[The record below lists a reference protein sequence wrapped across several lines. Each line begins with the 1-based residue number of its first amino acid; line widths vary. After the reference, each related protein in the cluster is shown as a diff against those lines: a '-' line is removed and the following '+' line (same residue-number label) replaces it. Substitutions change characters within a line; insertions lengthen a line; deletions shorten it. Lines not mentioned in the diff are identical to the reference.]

1 MKKFPLLFI
10 LPFIFLVSCAEAPDE
25 VKSRTE
31 QRNEMI
37 SEAEKHN
44 DELEFIPVSEL
55 AADAEKALAG
65 KYSNFRLRD
74 GLTVELN
81 DEYYR
86 CDFKHRENYSQNG
99 ERLAKLFFTEEEL
112 SKVKVETITE
122 RLTGALDE
130 NGNPDPNIITASGFR
145 DEDEKLHFFA
155 VDNGQT
161 VFMKPQF
168 FETFGIAPVIARYDL
183 DIDKDLSDSYTLGG
197 KEITAAEAAENAQKW
212 LDEIYKPQAEP
223 EYDFKV
229 ERVYVCGKI
238 GAENI
243 HIYAYKTY
251 KGVRLDSCIPRLTDS
266 VITGETETLELVT
279 DNGTDYSWLS
289 TGDGTVVPT
298 EGQKTEELASLSG
311 ALGYIEKTLTD
322 FNEPLN
328 IDKINLVYIIEP
340 LYDTGMG
347 KKVRYDTAGSSSKGS
362 LAWQFIIDAPSR
374 EKAPVK
380 GALQKYILVN
390 AETGEIEYQLGT

>member
-1 MKKFPLLFI
+1 M
-10 LPFIFLVSCAEAPDE
+10 
-25 VKSRTE
+25 
-31 QRNEMI
+31 
-37 SEAEKHN
+37 
-44 DELEFIPVSEL
+44 
-55 AADAEKALAG
+55 
-65 KYSNFRLRD
+65 
-74 GLTVELN
+74 
-81 DEYYR
+81 
-86 CDFKHRENYSQNG
+86 
-99 ERLAKLFFTEEEL
+99 
-112 SKVKVETITE
+112 
-122 RLTGALDE
+122 
-130 NGNPDPNIITASGFR
+130 
-145 DEDEKLHFFA
+145 
-155 VDNGQT
+155 
-161 VFMKPQF
+161 
-168 FETFGIAPVIARYDL
+168 
-183 DIDKDLSDSYTLGG
+183 
-197 KEITAAEAAENAQKW
+197 
-212 LDEIYKPQAEP
+212 
-223 EYDFKV
+223 
-229 ERVYVCGKI
+229 
-238 GAENI
+238 
-243 HIYAYKTY
+243 
-251 KGVRLDSCIPRLTDS
+251 
-266 VITGETETLELVT
+266 ITGETETLVLVT